1 MRALLL
7 MPAELLESEEKEL
20 QKVLR
25 ESLLA
30 LVPYEVRLRGML
42 RALPH
47 LLVVQAGNEATKLSC
62 FMSHF
67 WFLPLSPPLPLALTR
82 QRAGRSSRGFSSS

>member
-1 MRALLL
+1 MPSTCLKQVTSRTQILSTVRSLGLTCEGDMRALLL

-30 LVPYEVRLRGML
+30 LVPYEVRLSAML
-42 RALPH
+42 RAVP
-47 LLVVQAGNEATKLSC
+47 
-62 FMSHF
+62 
-67 WFLPLSPPLPLALTR
+67 
-82 QRAGRSSRGFSSS
+82 